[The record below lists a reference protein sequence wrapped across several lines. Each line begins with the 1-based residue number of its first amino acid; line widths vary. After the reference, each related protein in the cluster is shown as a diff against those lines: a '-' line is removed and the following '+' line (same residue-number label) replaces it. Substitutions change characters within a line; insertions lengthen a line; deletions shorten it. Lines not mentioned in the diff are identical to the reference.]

1 MPNVQNGGIPVPR
14 KNPVRQMFIAL
25 FAGVLCIFSLG
36 AWADQ
41 DVVLVLD
48 NSNSMH
54 ANAQAIAQAMTDFAN
69 SRGPDTRIAVIVYA
83 KTPALQVPLTPINGA
98 SRQQISDALRR
109 LDYHGQLSDTAAGV
123 EQALA
128 EIVNHGES
136 SAQKSII
143 LITDDFENLGN
154 AATNENDIRWT
165 MRSLVPTA
173 LYNHVRIYGITFASG
188 VVYKTL
194 EALTQRTGGSVFY
207 VAHDSD
213 LPGVFQR
220 ISASMLNTGMA
231 SMPSPP
237 GKVVPLAFPPAIA
250 GSAIPAQFNTPL
262 TRKNVQLTHA
272 HWLWLIG
279 LLALIAAFFGIYA
292 AWNIMR
298 HIQFPRKLMQP
309 VASYAEGPRAVLY
322 DISDS
327 NDIKRFELAERST
340 LLGRVAGYDPEVQY
354 VLVKEK
360 TVGRCHAV
368 IERRGHSFWIM
379 DQGSING
386 TFVNGERITADRAL
400 KHGDIVAIHRHE
412 FEFMIP
418 EYFESESTVVG
429 AREQLAG

>member
-1 MPNVQNGGIPVPR
+1 MPR
-14 KNPVRQMFIAL
+14 KSPVRRVFIAL
-25 FAGVLCIFSLG
+25 FAVALCIFSLE

-48 NSNSMH
+48 NSSNMQ
-54 ANAQAIAQAMTDFAN
+54 ATAQAVAQAVADFVD

-83 KTPALQVPLTPINGA
+83 KTPALQVPLTPISGA
-98 SRQQISDALRR
+98 SRRQVSDALRR
-109 LDYHGQLSDTAAGV
+109 MDYHGQLSDTAAGV
-123 EQALA
+123 GQALA
-128 EIVNHGES
+128 EIVNHGEDHG
-136 SAQKSII
+136 QKSII
-143 LITDDFENLGN
+143 LVADDFENLGN
-154 AATNENDIRWT
+154 AAANENDIRWT

-207 VAHDSD
+207 VARGSD
-213 LPGVFQR
+213 LAGVFQR
-220 ISASMLNTGMA
+220 ISARMLSTDTAPMQSTLGQVA
-231 SMPSPP
+231 
-237 GKVVPLAFPPAIA
+237 PLAFPPAIA
-250 GSAIPAQFNTPL
+250 GSAIPEQFNTPL
-262 TRKNVQLTHA
+262 TRRNIQPTRTR
-272 HWLWLIG
+272 WLWLIG

-298 HIQFPRKLMQP
+298 HIRIPRKLMKP
-309 VASYAEGPRAVLY
+309 LVSYAEGPRAVLY
-322 DISDS
+322 DISNP

-400 KHGDIVAIHRHE
+400 KHRDIVAIHRHE

-429 AREQLAG
+429 AREQLSG